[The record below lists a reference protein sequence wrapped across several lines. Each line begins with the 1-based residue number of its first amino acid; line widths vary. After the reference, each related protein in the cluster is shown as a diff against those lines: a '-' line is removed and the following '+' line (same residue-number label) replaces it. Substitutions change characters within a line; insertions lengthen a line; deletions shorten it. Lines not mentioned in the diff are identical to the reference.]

1 MAEYEKFTFDQG
13 SDIAVEL
20 ELVDINGNYKNLT
33 NYSAAA
39 QMKKNFNSDSADTTT
54 FAVAITDPTRGYLTL
69 TLTNAQTSALKVGSY
84 VYDVEISYEDSSNNT
99 IIERILEGKI
109 RVNPNVTDI

>member
-39 QMKKNFNSDSADTTT
+39 QMKKNFELPSTSFLFDNSPIREK
-54 FAVAITDPTRGYLTL
+54 AIRSPYLQ
-69 TLTNAQTSALKVGSY
+69 NR
-84 VYDVEISYEDSSNNT
+84 ICSN
-99 IIERILEGKI
+99 
-109 RVNPNVTDI
+109 